1 MCENTERKH
10 TMPYVIGI
18 AGGTAG
24 GKSTFTDAL
33 TIALSPLS
41 VKVLHMDSYYKNEKD
56 RPHVPSHLNGKIY
69 TDDNC
74 PECID
79 MERFIKDF
87 SKGIESDCDVV
98 IAEGLFVLYTQEI
111 KERLSLKLFVD
122 CPSDERIVRRIRRNA
137 EWGQSFEDV
146 TDVYLNM
153 VRFRHEQYV
162 EPTKWTADLIVNGSG
177 DTELAVSMLA
187 GHVRSVIRKI

>member
-24 GKSTFTDAL
+24 GKSTFADKLNEAL
-33 TIALSPLS
+33 DGLD
-41 VKVLHMDSYYKNEKD
+41 VKVLHMDSYYKAEAD
-56 RPHVPSHLNGKIY
+56 RPHVPSHINRKVY
-69 TDDNC
+69 MDDNC

-79 MERFIKDF
+79 LRRFTDDL
-87 SKGIESDCDVV
+87 SDAARSGCDVV
-98 IAEGLFVLYTQEI
+98 IAEGLFVLYLEEI
-111 KERLSLKLFVD
+111 KELLSLKVFVD

-187 GHVRSVIRKI
+187 GHVRSVIRKN